1 MTAMTMAT
9 MTTLQHSCR
18 VIMRSIQSLNARTRE
33 TLEII
38 SFFILC
44 IFCTE
49 NCILLAI
56 LGIRTFFSHPMYCI
70 DFCIVF
76 MSMIFDVTSL
86 FILND
91 NKDNED
97 DDLLYDDIIQFIIIG
112 RLWRFVG
119 LSYDLMM
126 IEKETEQEQDDDND
140 ECIENLKEKITE
152 LEKQLLLIHH
162 NDNNDDAGT
171 TTVVNSRGMISKQS
185 KHDNIS
191 NSSSSSSSDSNG
203 NNTDYHQL
211 T

>member
-1 MTAMTMAT
+1 
-9 MTTLQHSCR
+9 
-18 VIMRSIQSLNARTRE
+18 
-33 TLEII
+33 
-38 SFFILC
+38 
-44 IFCTE
+44 
-49 NCILLAI
+49 
-56 LGIRTFFSHPMYCI
+56 
-70 DFCIVF
+70 
-76 MSMIFDVTSL
+76 MIFDVTSL

-126 IEKETEQEQDDDND
+126 IEKETETEQDDDND

-191 NSSSSSSSDSNG
+191 NRSSSSSSSSSSDSNG